1 MRAPPE
7 PRPQQRVKAGDGS
20 DISRTKLSVI
30 EREDNFNVQ
39 LAEWGIVTC
48 VHCRVKY
55 HASARHHLCSTRRT
69 TKNQVHMQLHL
80 YARDDSRTLLQTDIW
95 HERVEAET
103 SHNSLF
109 QSFTVQS
116 TPAGHAIRIDVAS
129 TPFGAPGFARIQR
142 GQDPELST
150 AFLAALR
157 NQPERRRAAP
167 ARRDLRATGLF
178 CRELPFVLDRVVE
191 QTLSYI
197 GKREA
202 SRKAGGVDKASS
214 LVRAGKVDEART
226 FMKTWYLDDLKAE
239 AEILQM
245 PVPPSLK
252 QLKITWVNAI
262 IERLQTAGDG
272 GEYVLDAA
280 AAAAVAAAPAAAS
293 DFGGEMGQSPLTSS
307 SPPLVCAPV
316 HGALPALLSLCPA
329 AGAPP
334 GLGEGAG
341 AGAPDVAMAPAAAG
355 ARAAPPASARGRR
368 RAREA
373 PAAAGNG
380 GDGEAPGD
388 AKHPR
393 LS

>member
-30 EREDNFNVQ
+30 EREDHFNVQ

-142 GQDPELST
+142 GQDPELSP

-252 QLKITWVNAI
+252 QLKIQWVNAI

-280 AAAAVAAAPAAAS
+280 AAAAVAAAPAAAA
-293 DFGGEMGQSPLTSS
+293 DFGGEMGPW
-307 SPPLVCAPV
+307 PPEPTDVVKSAAGVCACSWCS
-316 HGALPALLSLCPA
+316 ARPALTVPRSRCT
-329 AGAPP
+329 
-334 GLGEGAG
+334 
-341 AGAPDVAMAPAAAG
+341 AG
-355 ARAAPPASARGRR
+355 ARRRRGRWR
-368 RAREA
+368 
-373 PAAAGNG
+373 P
-380 GDGEAPGD
+380 
-388 AKHPR
+388 
-393 LS
+393 